1 MNLGKNYA
9 RYLVLK
15 TWGFVIFAICSY
27 GQAYAQA
34 HTKINAIAAAC
45 TSFQSASLAMDEGLG
60 SRWESATMLS
70 KLAHPGF

>member
-1 MNLGKNYA
+1 MNLGKDYA

-70 KLAHPGF
+70 TQI

>member
-34 HTKINAIAAAC
+34 HTKIKDISTAS
-45 TSFQSASLAMDEGLG
+45 TSLQSASLTMDESLG